1 MNSTGF
7 IIFSLLCSPL
17 FLLGAHGHLHS
28 DHQHHSHSHADDH
41 DEQHIH
47 HDDHHHTDHHRTLRE
62 TSSFMI
68 GDQRYANQ
76 NAFVSSGNRCSTRK
90 PSSSEK
96 TDASRIVAKYMANIN
111 GRRDQ
116 AVTVEVQTY
125 FHVITSGTNSDID
138 DNVLQAQLDVLNDSF
153 REHEYTFR
161 LMRTTRTEN
170 SAWYNAGISSVA
182 QDEMKAALRVGDAST
197 LNVYFSAAGGALG
210 YATFPSD
217 YATFP
222 KDDGVVILGTSV
234 PGGSSTSYNDGK
246 TLVHEVGHW
255 FGLYHTFQT
264 DSFFPFLS
272 LFLSLFG
279 LQRGCNSVGDEID
292 DTPAQ
297 RTQTTGCPVGKDSCP
312 RAAGLDPINNY
323 MDYSDDICMVE
334 FTPGQSDRMTAMWNE
349 YRA

>member
-1 MNSTGF
+1 M
-7 IIFSLLCSPL
+7 CSPV
-17 FLLGAHGHLHS
+17 FLHYAHGHLHS
-28 DHQHHSHSHADDH
+28 DHRHHSHSHN
-41 DEQHIH
+41 DEHEEHMH
-47 HDDHHHTDHHRTLRE
+47 HDHHHTDNHRTLRD

-68 GDQRYANQ
+68 GNRRYANQ
-76 NAFVSSGNRCSTRK
+76 NAFVNSGNRCSTRK
-90 PSSSEK
+90 PSSSEIS
-96 TDASRIVAKYMANIN
+96 DSSRIVAKYMANMN

-125 FHVITSGTNSDID
+125 FHVITSGSNGDID
-138 DNVLQAQLDVLNDSF
+138 DDALQAQLDVMNDAF
-153 REHEYTFR
+153 RQHGFSFR
-161 LMRTTRTEN
+161 LMQTTRTEN
-170 SAWYNAGISSVA
+170 SAWYNAGISSRE

-197 LNVYFSAAGGALG
+197 LNVYFNAAGGALG

-222 KDDGVVILGTSV
+222 KDDGVVILNSSV
-234 PGGSSTSYNDGK
+234 PGGSATKYNDGK

-264 DSFFPFLS
+264 GDGFFPFLS
-272 LFLSLFG
+272 FFLSVFG
-279 LQRGCNSVGDEID
+279 FRSGCNTAGDEID

-297 RTQTTGCPVGKDSCP
+297 RTQTFGCPTSKDSCP

-323 MDYSDDICMVE
+323 MDYSDDICLNQ
-334 FTPGQSDRMTAMWNE
+334 FTPGQSDRMAAMWNE